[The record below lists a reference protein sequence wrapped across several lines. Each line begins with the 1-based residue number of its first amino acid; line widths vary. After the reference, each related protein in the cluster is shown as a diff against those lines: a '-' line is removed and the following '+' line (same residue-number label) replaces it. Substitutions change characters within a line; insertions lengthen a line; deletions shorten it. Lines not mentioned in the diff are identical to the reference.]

1 MFEDFLA
8 RGVALDGVQGFQLRG
23 ARHGGK
29 ADRSGSE
36 QRAGQETL
44 REIVEQNGNPRIRI
58 SASLF
63 TQL

>member
-1 MFEDFLA
+1 M
-8 RGVALDGVQGFQLRG
+8 ALDGVQGFQLRG